1 MTSSRAQGEIQ
12 GDTWGDTVRY
22 MGRYREMH
30 GEIWARYRGGAF
42 VDELADGLRVSVR
55 GSGAQPAH
63 LVRVWVRFR
72 VRARVRVRVRVRV
85 RLKVRF
91 RDRVRCRVRVTP

>member
-1 MTSSRAQGEIQ
+1 M
-12 GDTWGDTVRY
+12 RY

-42 VDELADGLRVSVR
+42 VDELADGLRVSV
-55 GSGAQPAH
+55 GGGGAQPAH

-72 VRARVRVRVRVRV
+72 VRVRVRV
-85 RLKVRF
+85 RLKVRV
-91 RDRVRCRVRVTP
+91 RERVGRTGGAPRTTPR